1 MKLLFD
7 GVLTHDKDP
16 DKYKL
21 GQEVINGII
30 AMLKAM
36 QGAEV
41 FQAVG
46 AQITADEQLVIQRY
60 LV

>member
-1 MKLLFD
+1 MLAVKLLFD

-21 GQEVINGII
+21 APEVIQGII
-30 AMLKAM
+30 TMLKAM

-41 FQAVG
+41 FQTVG
-46 AQITADEQLVIQRY
+46 A
-60 LV
+60 